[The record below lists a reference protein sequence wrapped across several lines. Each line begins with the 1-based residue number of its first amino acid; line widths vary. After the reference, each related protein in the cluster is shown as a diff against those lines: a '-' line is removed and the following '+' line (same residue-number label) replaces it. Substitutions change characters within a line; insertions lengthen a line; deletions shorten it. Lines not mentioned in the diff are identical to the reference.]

1 MFTETATPER
11 KKIPNA
17 KKYEIDSDGFVY
29 RNGNKLKLRR
39 QGKRWY
45 AQVYDNDGKHH
56 FFDCE
61 RLARVLFDSED
72 IVMTREDIENNFKV
86 KPIPQFTRY
95 LCTPY
100 GAVYCIDPPKRG
112 KNAGSCYLV
121 HASLSGDKPYVT
133 LYKKDG
139 SALRRSVSWVVKQA
153 WG

>member
-56 FFDCE
+56 FFDC
-61 RLARVLFDSED
+61 
-72 IVMTREDIENNFKV
+72 
-86 KPIPQFTRY
+86 
-95 LCTPY
+95 
-100 GAVYCIDPPKRG
+100 
-112 KNAGSCYLV
+112 
-121 HASLSGDKPYVT
+121 
-133 LYKKDG
+133 
-139 SALRRSVSWVVKQA
+139 
-153 WG
+153 